1 MLSSVGRIVFALLRF
16 AVGGGLALIGL
27 GLFRHD
33 PRLPPA
39 LAHLAAQPP
48 FSDLWW
54 ALVALAGGVALM
66 LHALPSPWRTDRLAD
81 RGLREVGPAPEPE
94 ASPAPPRR
102 TFDAAPVA
110 PPTPAPPAS
119 APIAAPVRWRT
130 PEPDLS
136 LTPYPAI
143 APAPPP
149 ATDRVETRPDGEAD
163 AAARAAPPAAF
174 PTPVFRSRP
183 PPRRP
188 ARALMIQPMGRPVEQ

>member
-16 AVGGGLALIGL
+16 AVGGGLALIGV

-94 ASPAPPRR
+94 ASPTPARR
-102 TFDAAPVA
+102 TFDAAPLAA
-110 PPTPAPPAS
+110 PV
-119 APIAAPVRWRT
+119 AAPVRWRP

-149 ATDRVETRPDGEAD
+149 PATDRVETRPDGKAD
-163 AAARAAPPAAF
+163 AAAPPAAF
-174 PTPVFRSRP
+174 PPPVFRSRP

-188 ARALMIQPMGRPVEQ
+188 ARALMIQPMAPPIEQ